1 MNTKKLLLYGLTSFC
16 FMGNIY
22 AQQAN
27 SSDDTSYRPNFHF
40 TPKNNWMNDPNGLF
54 YADGV
59 YHLYFQYWPYG
70 NTWGPMHWGHATSK
84 DLVKWE
90 EQPVALYP
98 DRFGYIF
105 SGSAAYDAQN
115 TSGFGQNG
123 KAPAV
128 AIFTYHDPVKEK
140 EGKAEVESQ
149 GLAYSLDNGQTWTKY
164 DQGNPI
170 IKNPGI
176 RDFRDPKVNR
186 DWVNNRWILVL
197 AAQDRAQFYTSEN
210 LKDWKYLSDFG
221 VGIGAHGGVW
231 ECPDFFPLKVKG
243 TNEVKWVLVQSL
255 NPGGAN
261 GGSGTQYFIG
271 DFDGTNFTL
280 DKTFSQ
286 KLEKEKAVWID
297 FGRDNYAGVTWGGTA
312 DEQYKRY
319 FIGWMSNWDYANVV
333 PTQTWR
339 GANTAVRELELVKDT
354 TGYRLNTVP
363 VKNLQDYIV
372 KTDVQK
378 KISVKQNEVLIP
390 EGKTDLT
397 QADISLNLKNLKKET
412 YTLVLSNTDGDELR
426 FGIDNAKGELF
437 VDRSKSSNATS
448 FHKFTAAVSKA
459 KLPDTQKQVKLRFLL
474 DKTSIEIF
482 YNDGEKALTE
492 IFYTKSPFT
501 TLRVE
506 SNQKFE
512 IENLV
517 INQLNFN

>member
-1 MNTKKLLLYGLTSFC
+1 MNTKKLLLYGLASLYFT
-16 FMGNIY
+16 GNAV
-22 AQQAN
+22 AQEAKN
-27 SSDDTSYRPNFHF
+27 EETLYRSNYHF

-54 YADGV
+54 YAEGV

-90 EQPVALYP
+90 EQPIALYP

-105 SGSAAYDAQN
+105 SGSAAYDTQN
-115 TSGFGQNG
+115 NSLLGQNG

-140 EGKAEVESQ
+140 AGKIDVESQ
-149 GLAYSLDNGQTWTKY
+149 GLAYSVDNGQTWTKY
-164 DQGNPI
+164 DEGNPV

-197 AAQDRAQFYTSEN
+197 AAQDKAQFYASEN

-221 VGIGAHGGVW
+221 VGLGAHGGVW

-243 TNEVKWVLVQSL
+243 TNEIKWVLLQSL

-271 DFDGTNFTL
+271 DFDGKHFTL
-280 DKTFSQ
+280 DKTFAQTLST
-286 KLEKEKAVWID
+286 EKAAWLD
-297 FGRDNYAGVTWGGTA
+297 YGRDNYAAVTWSGTP

-319 FIGWMSNWDYANVV
+319 LIGWMTNWDYANVV

-339 GANTAVRELELVKDT
+339 GANTVVRELELVKDNQGYKIT
-354 TGYRLNTVP
+354 TIP
-363 VKNLQDYIV
+363 VKNLENYIV
-372 KTDVQK
+372 NTEVQK
-378 KISVKQNEVLIP
+378 KISVKKSADI
-390 EGKTDLT
+390 LT
-397 QADISLNLKNLKKET
+397 KNKIDFTKADISLTMSQLKKGM
-412 YTLVLSNTDGDELR
+412 YTLVLSNEDGDELR
-426 FGIDNAKGELF
+426 FGIDNTKEELF
-437 VDRSKSSNATS
+437 VDRSKSSNATG
-448 FHKFTAAVSKA
+448 FHKFTAWVSKA
-459 KLPDTQKQVKLRFLL
+459 KLEGLQKKTKLRFLL
-474 DKTSIEIF
+474 DKTSIELF
-482 YNDGEKALTE
+482 YNDGQKVLTE

-501 TLRVE
+501 KLSVE
-506 SNQKFE
+506 SNQNFE
-512 IENLV
+512 IDNLT
-517 INQLNFN
+517 INQLDFK